1 MKTINTSSG
10 TRPLSASAFAL
21 MLALVA
27 SGPAS
32 AEDLDLFTG
41 AAGDQENPNVLII
54 IDNSANWSSA
64 SQQWPGGFKQGQ
76 SELRALRTV
85 AGELNDKINFGMM
98 MFTEGSGSNAAG
110 GYVRFHVRQM
120 TDVNKKAFQELIGDD
135 TCILGSKNS
144 LNLTPNCI
152 YKNFDTAT
160 EKTGT
165 SKTNYSA
172 TLFEAF
178 KYLGGYTSP
187 ALAHSDTAG
196 SPVDLVAGP
205 AATHFGG
212 VRYAGDPDTKS
223 DFAAFVDGGSGARNT
238 YISPIAELSCAKNYV
253 IFIGNGFP
261 VQDLAEGVLKGV
273 GGNSTQMSMPVL
285 STQNVTEPV
294 GSSCGTDSN
303 ETKRL
308 AACTAGIPLSLTEEF
323 AHHTNFQCKAG
334 TGVIDVVSCGA
345 HPNARKYT
353 VEATRPNVV
362 TQTDQSQVPTSDA
375 RFGDEWA
382 KFLFTTDVNEA
393 VGQQNVKVHT
403 IDVFNKA
410 QDARQ
415 TSLLFNMAKAGGGS
429 YYQASNEQEILN
441 AIRQILIEIQ
451 SLNSVFASASLPIN
465 ATNRSQNE
473 NQVFIGMF
481 RPDAGASPRWFGNLK
496 RYQIGLFGSEAKLAD
511 MKGLDAVSEESGF
524 IQPCATSFWTTD
536 SGTYWDFLQDN
547 AGTCTSAPTSVFSDL
562 PDGPNVEK
570 GAVAEIIR
578 KGNNPPTT
586 DESPTFAVNRSV
598 YTCAND
604 GVDVKCKFNE
614 AMDVLDTTTVT
625 QDAFGVFFAEDH
637 EKLVKFVQGEDVD
650 DENRTSKDGD
660 NGAGFK
666 DVRPS
671 IHGDVAHSRPLPV
684 NYLSHGVVVF
694 YGSNDGAFRA
704 VRGSDGKELWA
715 FVAPEHHTRFD
726 RLMRQEPK
734 ILYPSMVE
742 PFPVPQPLAK
752 DYFFDGSAGL
762 FQTAKDENVWVFPSM
777 RRGGRMLYGFDVTN
791 PTAPMMKWRVGCT
804 DPSMADTT
812 SCTSGFEQM
821 GQTWSTPAVALVK
834 GYSADKPVIIVG
846 AGYDS
851 CEDQDAAPNT
861 ECKPET
867 RRGNRVYVIDAATGV
882 RLAELAT
889 NGSVPADVTL
899 VDRDFDSYADH
910 AYVADTTGRLYRIDF
925 VDPFSVSTTLAAD
938 KWTITEV
945 ARVTSDNRKFLF
957 SPAALPAADK
967 VYLAIASGDRERPLL
982 ENYPFPTT
990 TNPGVLNRG
999 YMVIDKFSKSGTP
1012 IDLDGSSME
1021 DMSAGS
1027 SCPTPTDNPEARGS
1041 DGWYINLNA
1050 ASSDPKLNVGEQAVT
1065 STIIFGGLVFFSTN
1079 RPEVPKKGVCSNNLG
1094 EARGYALNLLN
1105 ASGAAD
1111 TQNVCGG
1118 ARSAEFLGG
1127 GLPPSPVT
1135 GTVPVG
1141 GKPVTIMIGGVQRT
1155 GGVSSPIGAQRVSPS
1170 ITQRR
1175 SRVYWYTDGDK

>member
-1 MKTINTSSG
+1 M
-10 TRPLSASAFAL
+10 
-21 MLALVA
+21 
-27 SGPAS
+27 
-32 AEDLDLFTG
+32 
-41 AAGDQENPNVLII
+41 LII

-85 AGELNDKINFGMM
+85 AGELTANINFGMM
-98 MFTEGSGSNAAG
+98 MFTEGSGLSAPG
-110 GYVRFHVRQM
+110 GYVRFHMRPM
-120 TDVNKKAFQELIGDD
+120 TDENKLAFQELIGADSG
-135 TCILGSKNS
+135 CIDGPNS

-152 YKNFDTAT
+152 YKNFDGAP

-165 SKTNYSA
+165 AKTNYSA

-196 SPVDLVAGP
+196 TPIDTVAGP
-205 AATHFGG
+205 TATHFGG
-212 VRYAGDPDTKS
+212 VRYAGNPDSKS
-223 DFAAFVDGGSGARNT
+223 DPFAFVDGASGARNT
-238 YISPIAELSCAKNYV
+238 YISPIDEVSCARNYV

-261 VQDLAEGVLKGV
+261 VLDLEEKVLKGV
-273 GGNSTQMSMPVL
+273 GGNSTQLAMPVL
-285 STQNVTEPV
+285 STQSIVEPI
-294 GSSCGTDSN
+294 GSSCGTHSGGN
-303 ETKRL
+303 ETQRL
-308 AACTAGIPLSLTEEF
+308 ANCTANIPLALKEEF
-323 AHHTNFQCKAG
+323 AHHTNFACRAG
-334 TGVIDVVSCGA
+334 SGVVDALACGVDV
-345 HPNARKYT
+345 NARKY
-353 VEATRPNVV
+353 VVDATRANVV
-362 TQTDQSQVPTSDA
+362 TQTGQSAVPATNVA
-375 RFGDEWA
+375 RFTDEWA
-382 KFLFTTDVNEA
+382 KFLFTTDVHPA
-393 VGQQNVKVHT
+393 PGQQNVKVHT
-403 IDVFNKA
+403 IDVFNAA
-410 QDARQ
+410 QDSRQ
-415 TSLLFNMAKAGGGS
+415 TSLLFNMARVGGGK
-429 YYQASNEQEILN
+429 YYQASNEQDILN

-451 SLNSVFASASLPIN
+451 SVNAVLASASLPIN

-473 NQVFIGMF
+473 NQVFVGMF
-481 RPDAGASPRWFGNLK
+481 RPDPEGYPRWFGNMK
-496 RYQIGLFGSEAKLAD
+496 RYQIALFGTEARLAD
-511 MKGLDAVSEESGF
+511 KNGVEAVSGETGF
-524 IQPCATSFWTTD
+524 IQACASSFWTTD

-547 AGTCTSAPTSVFSDL
+547 AGICSTAVTSVFSDL

-570 GAVAEIIR
+570 GAVAEVIR

-586 DESPTFAVNRSV
+586 DSAPTFAVNRTV

-604 GVDVKCKFNE
+604 GFDVTCKFNE
-614 AMDVLDTTTVT
+614 AMDVLSTTTVT
-625 QDAFGVFFAEDH
+625 QDAFGVFFPAVH

-650 DENRTSKDGD
+650 DENLSSKAGD

-671 IHGDVAHSRPLPV
+671 VHGDVAHSRPLPV

-704 VRGSDGKELWA
+704 VRGSDGKELWS
-715 FVAPEHHTRFD
+715 FIAPEHHGKFE
-726 RLMRQEPK
+726 RLLRKEPL
-734 ILYPSMVE
+734 ILYPSMVD
-742 PFPVPQPLAK
+742 PLPVPRPIAK

-762 FQTAKDENVWVFPSM
+762 FHTANDDNVWVFPSM

-791 PTAPMMKWRVGCT
+791 PTAPMMKWRLGCT
-804 DPSMADTT
+804 DPSLADVD
-812 SCTSGFEQM
+812 SCTPGFEQM

-834 GYSADKPVIIVG
+834 GYSGTKPVIIVG
-846 AGYDS
+846 GGYDT

-867 RRGNRVYVIDAATGV
+867 RRGNRVYVIDADSGV
-882 RLAELAT
+882 RLATLPT

-899 VDRDFDSYADH
+899 VDRDFDGYADH
-910 AYVADTTGRLYRIDF
+910 AYAADTTGRLYRIDF
-925 VDPFSVSTTLAAD
+925 VDPFSVGTTLAKE
-938 KWTITEV
+938 KWTITEI
-945 ARVTSDNRKFLF
+945 ARVTSDARKFLF

-967 VYLAIASGDRERPLL
+967 VYLTIASGDRERPLR
-982 ENYPFPTT
+982 ENYPFPTG
-990 TNPGVLNRG
+990 TNAGVLNRA
-999 YMVIDKFSKSGTP
+999 YMVIDKFSTSGTP

-1021 DMSAGS
+1021 DMSLGS
-1027 SCPTPTDNPEARGS
+1027 GCPTASDNPEARGS

-1050 ASSDPKLNVGEQAVT
+1050 ASTDPKVNVGEQGVT

-1079 RPEVPKKGVCSNNLG
+1079 RPLEVTKGACTNNLG

-1111 TQNVCGG
+1111 TQNFCGG

-1155 GGVSSPIGAQRVSPS
+1155 GGVSSPIGAQRVTPLV
-1170 ITQRR
+1170 TQRR